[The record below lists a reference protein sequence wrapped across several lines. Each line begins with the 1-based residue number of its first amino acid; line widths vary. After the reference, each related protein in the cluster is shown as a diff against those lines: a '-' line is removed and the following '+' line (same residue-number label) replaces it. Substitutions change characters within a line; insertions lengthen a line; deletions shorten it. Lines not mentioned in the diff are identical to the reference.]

1 MTGWIYAALGLCGV
15 CVLIAM
21 IRSGRFVSALLLTIV
36 QGAAAFF
43 AANFVGEFFGVS
55 LPLNLPS
62 LAVAALGGTPG
73 VILLLLV
80 QTICR
85 LP

>member
-1 MTGWIYAALGLCGV
+1 MTGWIYAALGLSGV
-15 CVLIAM
+15 CILIAM
-21 IRSGRFVSALLLTIV
+21 VRSGRFVSALLLTV
-36 QGAAAFF
+36 LQGAAAFF
-43 AANFVGEFFGVS
+43 AANFIGDFFGVS

-80 QTICR
+80 QTICS